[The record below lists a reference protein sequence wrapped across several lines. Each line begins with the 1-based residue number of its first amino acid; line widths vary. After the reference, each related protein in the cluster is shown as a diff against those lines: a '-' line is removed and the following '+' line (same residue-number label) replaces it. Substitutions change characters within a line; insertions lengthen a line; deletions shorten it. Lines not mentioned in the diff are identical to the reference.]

1 MRRAASIAIWGTVL
15 LASLALAGCGG
26 GSGSAA
32 GGSDAKLERISLE
45 SPAVAAYSALPA
57 EYTCDGRDTSLPLR
71 WRQLPAGTR
80 ELLLLMFAITPA
92 QPRGVGK
99 KVSVVWGVAG
109 LPPTLHEIAPGRLP
123 PGAIVGVNEAGQKRY
138 SICPP
143 RGANQKY
150 VAMLFASPHRL
161 SPTPGFSDQA
171 VFRQLSTTKPP
182 LGVLDFTY
190 ARAG

>member
-1 MRRAASIAIWGTVL
+1 MRRAASFAISGGVL

-26 GSGSAA
+26 GSGS
-32 GGSDAKLERISLE
+32 SDLERISLE

-57 EYTCDGRDTSLPLR
+57 EYTCDGRDTSPPLR

-80 ELLLLMFAITPA
+80 ELLLFMFAISPA
-92 QPRGVGK
+92 QPKGVGK
-99 KVSVVWGVAG
+99 RVSVAWGVAG
-109 LPPTLHEIAPGRLP
+109 LRPTLHELAPGRLP
-123 PGAIVGVNEAGQKRY
+123 PGAVVGVNEAGQKRY

-143 RGANQKY
+143 RGADHKY
-150 VAMLFASPHRL
+150 VVMLFASPHRL
-161 SPTPGFSDQA
+161 SPPPAFSDQA
-171 VFRQLSTTKPP
+171 VFRELSSTKPP